1 MSVDMSG
8 SHPEMD
14 VEEHKSTYDGFI
26 KASIVLIVLIAI
38 TLIGMA
44 AFLL

>member
-14 VEEHKSTYDGFI
+14 VEEHKTTYDGFI
-26 KASIVLIVLIAI
+26 KASIASIVLIII

-44 AFLL
+44 FFLL